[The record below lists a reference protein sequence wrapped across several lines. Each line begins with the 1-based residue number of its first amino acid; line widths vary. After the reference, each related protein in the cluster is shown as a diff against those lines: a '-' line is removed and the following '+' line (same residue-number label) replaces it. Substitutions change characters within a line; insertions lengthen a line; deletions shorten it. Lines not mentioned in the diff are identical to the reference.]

1 MRKITE
7 MYLER
12 VFDDAKR
19 EDMNVI
25 KANLKRL
32 CNADIIEALLTNEID
47 NVWLNT
53 DSIFELVSE
62 HTTGVFEKL
71 LKVKDV
77 KCDNVDTVVNEY
89 CFKVGIDSFGSL
101 IITIKCNVEG
111 LAYTT
116 EEYIDYLAKNGV
128 VRYFENKRTEKYNIP
143 FVYRREFSRDFS
155 IDNIRE
161 HILKSE

>member
-1 MRKITE
+1 MKKITE

-12 VFDDAKR
+12 VFDDMKR

-25 KANLKRL
+25 KYNLKRL
-32 CNADIIEALLTNEID
+32 CNIDIIETLLTNEVD
-47 NVWLNT
+47 NVWLNA
-53 DSIFELVSE
+53 DSIFELVSK
-62 HTTGVFEKL
+62 HTTSVFEKL

-77 KCDNVDTVVNEY
+77 KCDNIDTVVNEY
-89 CFKVGIDSFGSL
+89 CFKVGIDNFGSL

-111 LAYTT
+111 IAYTT

-128 VRYFENKRTEKYNIP
+128 VRYSESKRNGKYNIP
-143 FVYRREFSRDFS
+143 FVYRKEFSRDFS
-155 IDNIRE
+155 LDSIRE